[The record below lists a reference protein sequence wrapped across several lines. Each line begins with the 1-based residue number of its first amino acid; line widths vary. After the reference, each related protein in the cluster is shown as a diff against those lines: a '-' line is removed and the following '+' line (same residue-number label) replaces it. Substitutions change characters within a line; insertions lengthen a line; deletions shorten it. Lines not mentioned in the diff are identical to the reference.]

1 MQALGTDSE
10 LLRRYAWNGDAVAF
24 GELVRRHAG
33 LVYAAAYR
41 QTGRADSAEDV
52 TQAVFILLARRAE
65 RLGENIVLA
74 AWLYK
79 ATRYTALNAKKTENR
94 RRIHER
100 RAAAMAK
107 DSRREQPVY
116 DRIAPELDE
125 GIAALPTKD
134 RQAIILRFLQQ
145 KSLYEVG
152 NVLGISESAAQM
164 RVARAL
170 ERLRAF
176 FRRRGVDL
184 SATALGGVVIAHV
197 APPVPAHLARLVAE
211 RAILPAEHLPVA
223 ASKLADAA
231 AQTMTRQALRSAAL
245 IASAAAVLLIIVLA
259 IGHRVMRPLPDGQH
273 AGPESGLAL
282 SHSVDSNNHRVTR
295 PEIASILGI

>member
-1 MQALGTDSE
+1 
-10 LLRRYAWNGDAVAF
+10 
-24 GELVRRHAG
+24 
-33 LVYAAAYR
+33 
-41 QTGRADSAEDV
+41 
-52 TQAVFILLARRAE
+52 
-65 RLGENIVLA
+65 
-74 AWLYK
+74 
-79 ATRYTALNAKKTENR
+79 
-94 RRIHER
+94 
-100 RAAAMAK
+100 MAN

-184 SATALGGVVIAHV
+184 PGDTKIC
-197 APPVPAHLARLVAE
+197 PAD
-211 RAILPAEHLPVA
+211 LP
-223 ASKLADAA
+223 
-231 AQTMTRQALRSAAL
+231 
-245 IASAAAVLLIIVLA
+245 
-259 IGHRVMRPLPDGQH
+259 
-273 AGPESGLAL
+273 
-282 SHSVDSNNHRVTR
+282 
-295 PEIASILGI
+295 